1 MKERGNASIFPWGTL
16 WSRSVRPNASNYE
29 RLMPVPHG
37 CFVTAE
43 CVWSRGDEGEWRRV
57 CSTDTIQLSMAENTC
72 TVLARDRYEHHA
84 PRTQYSVLIDI
95 IVKDLHYPHT
105 TLTNVREKLP

>member
-1 MKERGNASIFPWGTL
+1 
-16 WSRSVRPNASNYE
+16 
-29 RLMPVPHG
+29 
-37 CFVTAE
+37 
-43 CVWSRGDEGEWRRV
+43 
-57 CSTDTIQLSMAENTC
+57 MAENTC